1 VWGCPACLSDNPI
14 EASACLTCGTPFGR
28 LMEEAS
34 PTSTVAPGRAMAFS
48 LIFPGLGH
56 FVAGRGAEGLAR
68 AVIFA
73 YAVGT
78 ALMVLISTSARPG
91 PFLSLL
97 VASVLVAGTLYVLSA
112 TDAARAARGE
122 PPLLTPRL
130 LLYGGAG
137 LILLSVVILVVA
149 GLRASGA
156 GN

>member
-1 VWGCPACLSDNPI
+1 VWGCPTCLSDNPI
-14 EASACLTCGTPFGR
+14 EATACLTCGTPFGR
-28 LMEEAS
+28 LMEEAPPA
-34 PTSTVAPGRAMAFS
+34 PTVSPGRAMAFS
-48 LIFPGLGH
+48 LMFPGLGH
-56 FVAGRGAEGLAR
+56 VVAGRGAEGVAR

-73 YAVGT
+73 YAVVT
-78 ALMVLISTSARPG
+78 AIIVLVSTSGRPG

-97 VASVLVAGTLYVLSA
+97 LASVLVAVSLYAVSA

-122 PPLLTPRL
+122 PPLLSARI

-156 GN
+156 AN